1 VAEKEQRAKKKQKQ
15 SHSDHQHA
23 KANFFMRMVR
33 PSPQD
38 QGDGT
43 GTNPNQNEPETH
55 FKEINAQAR
64 SFCFFAQE
72 ARAYISKQEVYL
84 LLTID
89 HACHSNR
96 HSTSTSCACGRHADW
111 CQPLS
116 NNNNDDNS
124 AKTTLKAI
132 ARQET
137 MTIFPCYSLH
147 HRDIVSMASQR
158 CCAI

>member
-1 VAEKEQRAKKKQKQ
+1 MHKQDRFVFLHKKQERTFLNK
-15 SHSDHQHA
+15 
-23 KANFFMRMVR
+23 K
-33 PSPQD
+33 
-38 QGDGT
+38 
-43 GTNPNQNEPETH
+43 
-55 FKEINAQAR
+55 R
-64 SFCFFAQE
+64 S
-72 ARAYISKQEVYL
+72 YL

-111 CQPLS
+111 CQPLFD
-116 NNNNDDNS
+116 NHNDDNS